1 MARIY
6 ESTPGQIQLTGPQRS
21 AGFNPVQAFDPNA
34 QFLRETERRTNQA
47 NAVAESVLQNNK
59 QDLEALTAFS
69 ETLNKFMLEETKGR
83 IETDI
88 KLGIARVLNG
98 EVQVNPDVA
107 TQYKAEQ
114 KQFEVAADQERQTAN
129 QLTAVNPG
137 LGETYRQEN
146 PTLNAYQRYGEA
158 VGRAQLAA
166 TQAETVLDTFVRDRE
181 TQIPLVQPDGSTRFI
196 TPASAQTQPELMAVW
211 QVGLQRFME
220 AAGIRDLN
228 PLIISEHLTPT
239 MLRVRQRVL
248 GERMREIITNRVA
261 LDQER
266 FIAGVGAKI
275 SGFSDKTQAQSL
287 VATAFKD
294 AYALTGNWRDA
305 NKLANDTILT
315 QIQRL
320 GATNPIEASTA
331 LNNYEASLINPDDP
345 SLRTVRDRFGLDV
358 QEVRNKLEGQIEQQ
372 AKEVEESVR
381 EEISSML
388 NQFQTNPSP
397 RLFEVT
403 QQKLEEMQGLY
414 PEATEALTKLRTFGK
429 NYNPKNDQNVI
440 DAIGKGII
448 KSSADIDRL
457 EATGHISSDA
467 AQRAKALLPSDS
479 NEKLLPDLSAMRS
492 YGRDKLRQVM
502 KMNGISDAQF
512 ADKTA
517 STVNAAVSLAR
528 AATLDKLAT
537 VQMNAMQAQS
547 FFEQQ
552 INEYFTP
559 NVGGLA
565 PRQVTE
571 GPNKGQWILPT
582 PSTLPGMPKPTR
594 RVSGPSG
601 LDLAEQVA
609 ARLPRVVSGRSS
621 VLFPR
626 ERLEL
631 NIDVLNNGGK
641 PSADLEVVA
650 RASGLSVND
659 LLKKQAELQG
669 IPYTVTS
676 SNVSA
681 KRYSDNASYDPVAA
695 AGLANPRI
703 TGRARERL
711 RLRLQ
716 RAKAGQDLQSQSQGG
731 AGKGLASLRTAL
743 GELEGGPGD
752 AGYGGYNNGVAGNL
766 TDPQLPKMTIAQVK
780 QRGYLHNG
788 KYQFKVK
795 TLEAAQQLAGIPD
808 TAVFDKPTQD
818 RLFDAVI
825 TEGFPWRKKLNA
837 YLRGQSNDLRGAVED
852 LTMEWEATRKIDAPR
867 YLRALR
873 QEMAGGG
880 NFNGA
885 GLQSFRQQVSSVTFE
900 RPNGQ
905 PGLDIFFENK
915 QFPAVLSGRVKDINF
930 EPGYGNYVVVES
942 IDPET
947 NQPVDVLY
955 AHLASRP
962 SLRVGARVAP
972 GQIIG
977 QQGGTGNV
985 RSADGTIASIDFLAP
1000 APAGSTS
1007 MTPYRNF
1014 DRLRRRIASQLGK

>member
-1 MARIY
+1 MASIY

-21 AGFNPVQAFDPNA
+21 AGFNPVQAFDPSS

-47 NAVAESVLQNNK
+47 NAVAEVVLQNNK
-59 QDLEALTAFS
+59 QDLEALTSFS
-69 ETLNKFMLEETKGR
+69 ETLNKVMVEETKGR
-83 IETDI
+83 IESDI

-98 EVQVNPDVA
+98 DVTVNPDII
-107 TQYKAEQ
+107 TKYKQEKQ
-114 KQFEVAADQERQTAN
+114 QFEVAADQERQTAN

-146 PTLNAYQRYGEA
+146 ATLNAYQRYGEA
-158 VGRAQLAA
+158 IGRAQLAA
-166 TQAETVLDTFVRDRE
+166 TQAESVLDTFVRDRE
-181 TQIPLVQPDGSTRFI
+181 TQIPLTQPDGSTRFI
-196 TPASAQTQPELMAVW
+196 TPATAQTQPELMAVW

-220 AAGIRDLN
+220 ASGIRDLN
-228 PLIISEHLTPT
+228 PLIISEHLTPV
-239 MLRVRQRVL
+239 MLRVRAKVL
-248 GERMREIITNRVA
+248 GERMQEIVRNRVA

-266 FIAGVGAKI
+266 FIAGIGSKV
-275 SGFSDKTQAQSL
+275 SGFADATQAQSL
-287 VATAFKD
+287 VATTFKD
-294 AYALTGNWRDA
+294 AYALTGNWKDA
-305 NKLANDTILT
+305 NKLANDTILV
-315 QIQRL
+315 QIERL
-320 GATNPIEASTA
+320 GKTNPDEAKTA
-331 LNNYEASLINPDDP
+331 LDNYESSLINPDDP
-345 SLRTVRDRFGLDV
+345 SLRTVGERFGLEV
-358 QEVRNKLEGQIEQQ
+358 AEVRAKLDGQIEAQ
-372 AKEVEESVR
+372 AKEVEESVK

-388 NQFQTNPSP
+388 NQFQSSPSP
-397 RLFEVT
+397 KLFEET
-403 QQKLEEMQGLY
+403 QRKLEDMQKLY
-414 PEATEALTKLRTFGK
+414 PDATEALIKLRSFGK

-479 NEKLLPDLSAMRS
+479 NEKLLPDLSVMRA

-565 PRQVTE
+565 PRQVME

-582 PSTLPGMPKPTR
+582 PSTLPNMPKPTR
-594 RVSGPSG
+594 RVPGPSG

-621 VLFPR
+621 ILFPR

-641 PSADLEVVA
+641 PSADLEVMA
-650 RASGLSVND
+650 KASNLSVNE
-659 LLKKQAELQG
+659 LLKQQAQLAG
-669 IPYTVTS
+669 IPYNVTS

-716 RAKAGQDLQSQSQGG
+716 RAKAGQDFQGQLQGG
-731 AGKGLASLRTAL
+731 AGKGLAALRTAL
-743 GELEGGPGD
+743 GDLEGGPGD
-752 AGYGGYNNGVAGNL
+752 EGYGGYNNGVAGNL
-766 TDPQLPKMTIAQVK
+766 KDPQLPKMTIAQVK

-788 KYQFKVK
+788 KYQFKIK
-795 TLEAAQQLAGIPD
+795 TLEAAQRLAGIPD
-808 TAVFDKPTQD
+808 TAVFNKATQD
-818 RLFDAVI
+818 RLFDSVI
-825 TEGFPWRKKLNA
+825 TEGFPWRKRLNS

-852 LTMEWEATRKIDAPR
+852 LNMEWEASRKIDAPR
-867 YLRALR
+867 YLRTLR
-873 QEMAGGG
+873 QEMSSG
-880 NFNGA
+880 NFSGA
-885 GLQSFRQQVSSVTFE
+885 GLQSVRRQVSSITYE
-900 RPNGQ
+900 RPDGQ
-905 PGLDIFFENK
+905 PGIDVFFEDK
-915 QFPAVLSGRVKDINF
+915 RFPAVLPGRVKDINF

-955 AHLASRP
+955 GHLASRP
-962 SLRVGARVAP
+962 SLRVGSQVAP

-985 RSADGTIASIDFLAP
+985 RSADGTIASIDFFAP

>member
-6 ESTPGQIQLTGPQRS
+6 ESTPGQIQLTGPQRV
-21 AGFNPVQAFDPNA
+21 AGFNPVQAFDPSS
-34 QFLRETERRTNQA
+34 QFLRETQRRTEQS
-47 NAVAESVLQNNK
+47 NAVAETVLQNNK

-69 ETLNKFMLEETKGR
+69 ETLNKVMLEETKGR
-83 IETDI
+83 IEKDI

-98 EVQVNPDVA
+98 DVTVNPNVA
-107 TQYKAEQ
+107 DKYKQEKQ
-114 KQFEVAADQERQTAN
+114 QFEVAADQERQTAN

-137 LGETYRQEN
+137 LGETYRQES

-166 TQAETVLDTFVRDRE
+166 TQAEYVLDTFVRDRD

-196 TPASAQTQPELMAVW
+196 TPATAQTQPELMAVW

-220 AAGIRDLN
+220 AAGVRDLN

-239 MLRVRQRVL
+239 MLRVRQRIL
-248 GERMREIITNRVA
+248 GERMKEIVTNRVA

-266 FIAGVGAKI
+266 FIAGVGGKI
-275 SGFSDKTQAQSL
+275 NGFADKTQAQSL
-287 VATAFKD
+287 VATAYKE
-294 AYALTGNWRDA
+294 AYNLTGNWQAA

-320 GATNPIEASTA
+320 GAANPVEANTA
-331 LNNYEASLINPDDP
+331 LDNYEASLINPEDP
-345 SLRTVRDRFGLDV
+345 SLRTVGERFGLDIA
-358 QEVRNKLEGQIEQQ
+358 EIRTKLNGQIEQQ
-372 AKEVEESVR
+372 AKEVEEAVR
-381 EEISSML
+381 EEISFML
-388 NQFQTNPSP
+388 NQFQANPSP
-397 RLFEVT
+397 RLFETT
-403 QQKLEEMQGLY
+403 QTKLEEMQSLY

-440 DAIGKGII
+440 DAIGKGVI
-448 KSSADIDRL
+448 KSVSELQLL

-467 AQRAKALLPSDS
+467 AQRARALLPSDD
-479 NEKLLPDLSAMRS
+479 NEKLLPEKATMRA
-492 YGRDKLRQVM
+492 YARDKLRGIM
-502 KMNGISDAQF
+502 KAQGISDAQF
-512 ADKTA
+512 ADKSA
-517 STVNAAVSLAR
+517 STVSAIVDIA
-528 AATLDKLAT
+528 AATTLR
-537 VQMNAMQAQS
+537 QMQSVDMNRLQAQT
-547 FFEQQ
+547 FMEQQ
-552 INEYFTP
+552 IVSALGP
-559 NVGGLA
+559 GGDFA
-565 PRQVTE
+565 PIQDKTGAWV
-571 GPNKGQWILPT
+571 LPT
-582 PSTLPGMPKPTR
+582 PGAMRGLPRPVRK
-594 RVSGPSG
+594 VAGPSG

-631 NIDVLNNGGK
+631 NMDVLNNGGK
-641 PSADLEVVA
+641 PSADLEVMA
-650 RASGLSVND
+650 RASNLSVNE

-731 AGKGLASLRTAL
+731 AGKGLASLRAAL

-752 AGYGGYNNGVAGNL
+752 AGYGGYNNGVAGSL

-808 TAVFDKPTQD
+808 TAVFDKATQD

-825 TEGFPWRKKLNA
+825 TEGFPWRKRLNS

-900 RPNGQ
+900 RPDGQ
-905 PGLDIFFENK
+905 PGLDVFFENK
-915 QFPAVLSGRVKDINF
+915 QFPAVLPGRIKDINF

-947 NQPVDVLY
+947 RQPVDVLY

-962 SLRVGARVAP
+962 SLGIGTRVVP

-977 QQGGTGNV
+977 RQGGTGNV

-1007 MTPYRNF
+1007 MTPYRNY
-1014 DRLRRRIASQLGK
+1014 DRLRRRIAAQLGK

>member
-6 ESTPGQIQLTGPQRS
+6 ESTPGQIQLTGPQRV
-21 AGFNPVQAFDPNA
+21 AGFNPVQAFDPSS
-34 QFLRETERRTNQA
+34 QFLRETQRRTEQS
-47 NAVAESVLQNNK
+47 NAVAETVLQNNK

-69 ETLNKFMLEETKGR
+69 ETLNKVMLEETKGR
-83 IETDI
+83 IEKDI

-98 EVQVNPDVA
+98 DVTVNPNVA
-107 TQYKAEQ
+107 DKYKQEKQ
-114 KQFEVAADQERQTAN
+114 QFEVAADQERQTAN

-166 TQAETVLDTFVRDRE
+166 TQAEYVLDTFVRDRD

-196 TPASAQTQPELMAVW
+196 TPATAQTQPELMAVW

-220 AAGIRDLN
+220 TAGVRDLN

-239 MLRVRQRVL
+239 MLRVRQRIL
-248 GERMREIITNRVA
+248 GERMKEIVTNRVA

-266 FIAGVGAKI
+266 FIAGVGGKI
-275 SGFSDKTQAQSL
+275 NGFADKTQAQSL
-287 VATAFKD
+287 VATAYRD
-294 AYALTGNWRDA
+294 AYALTGNWQAA

-320 GATNPIEASTA
+320 GATNPVEANTA
-331 LNNYEASLINPDDP
+331 LDNYEASLINPDDP
-345 SLRTVRDRFGLDV
+345 SLRTVGERFGLDIA
-358 QEVRNKLEGQIEQQ
+358 EIRTKLNSQIEQQ

-388 NQFQTNPSP
+388 NQFQANPSP
-397 RLFEVT
+397 RLFETT
-403 QQKLEEMQGLY
+403 QTKLEEMQSLY

-457 EATGHISSDA
+457 EATGHISSSA
-467 AQRAKALLPSDS
+467 AQSAKALLPSDD
-479 NEKLLPDLSAMRS
+479 NEKLLPDLSAMRG
-492 YGRDKLRQVM
+492 YARDKLR
-502 KMNGISDAQF
+502 GIMRAQGIPDGQF

-537 VQMNAMQAQS
+537 VRMNTMQAQS

-552 INEYFTP
+552 LTEYFTP

-565 PRQVTE
+565 PRQI
-571 GPNKGQWILPT
+571 NGQWILPT
-582 PSTLPGMPKPTR
+582 PGTLPGMVKPTR

-601 LDLAEQVA
+601 LELAEEVA

-631 NIDVLNNGGK
+631 NMDVLNNGGK
-641 PSADLEVVA
+641 PSADLEVMA
-650 RASGLSVND
+650 RASNLSVNE

-731 AGKGLASLRTAL
+731 AGKGLASLRAAL

-752 AGYGGYNNGVAGNL
+752 AGYGGYNNGVAGSL

-808 TAVFDKPTQD
+808 TAVFDKATQD

-825 TEGFPWRKKLNA
+825 TEGFPWRKRLNS

-900 RPNGQ
+900 RPDGQ
-905 PGLDIFFENK
+905 PGLDVFFENK
-915 QFPAVLSGRVKDINF
+915 QFPAVLPGRIKDINF

-947 NQPVDVLY
+947 RQPVDVLY

-962 SLRVGARVAP
+962 SLGIGTRVVP

-977 QQGGTGNV
+977 RQGGTGNV

-1014 DRLRRRIASQLGK
+1014 DRLRRRIAAQLGK

>member
-1 MARIY
+1 M
-6 ESTPGQIQLTGPQRS
+6 
-21 AGFNPVQAFDPNA
+21 
-34 QFLRETERRTNQA
+34 
-47 NAVAESVLQNNK
+47 
-59 QDLEALTAFS
+59 
-69 ETLNKFMLEETKGR
+69 
-83 IETDI
+83 
-88 KLGIARVLNG
+88 
-98 EVQVNPDVA
+98 
-107 TQYKAEQ
+107 
-114 KQFEVAADQERQTAN
+114 
-129 QLTAVNPG
+129 
-137 LGETYRQEN
+137 
-146 PTLNAYQRYGEA
+146 
-158 VGRAQLAA
+158 
-166 TQAETVLDTFVRDRE
+166 
-181 TQIPLVQPDGSTRFI
+181 
-196 TPASAQTQPELMAVW
+196 
-211 QVGLQRFME
+211 
-220 AAGIRDLN
+220 
-228 PLIISEHLTPT
+228 
-239 MLRVRQRVL
+239 
-248 GERMREIITNRVA
+248 
-261 LDQER
+261 
-266 FIAGVGAKI
+266 
-275 SGFSDKTQAQSL
+275 
-287 VATAFKD
+287 
-294 AYALTGNWRDA
+294 
-305 NKLANDTILT
+305 
-315 QIQRL
+315 
-320 GATNPIEASTA
+320 
-331 LNNYEASLINPDDP
+331 
-345 SLRTVRDRFGLDV
+345 
-358 QEVRNKLEGQIEQQ
+358 
-372 AKEVEESVR
+372 
-381 EEISSML
+381 
-388 NQFQTNPSP
+388 
-397 RLFEVT
+397 
-403 QQKLEEMQGLY
+403 
-414 PEATEALTKLRTFGK
+414 

-457 EATGHISSDA
+457 EAIGHISSSA
-467 AQRAKALLPSDS
+467 AQSAKALLPSDD
-479 NEKLLPDLSAMRS
+479 NEKLLPDLSAMRG
-492 YGRDKLRQVM
+492 YARDKLRTLMRAQ
-502 KMNGISDAQF
+502 GIPDGQF

-537 VQMNAMQAQS
+537 VRMNTMQAQS

-552 INEYFTP
+552 LTEYFTP

-565 PRQVTE
+565 PRQI
-571 GPNKGQWILPT
+571 NGQWILPT
-582 PSTLPGMPKPTR
+582 PGTLPGMVKPTR

-601 LDLAEQVA
+601 LELAEQVA

-631 NIDVLNNGGK
+631 NMDVLNNGGK
-641 PSADLEVVA
+641 PSADLEVMA
-650 RASGLSVND
+650 RASNLSVNE

-681 KRYSDNASYDPVAA
+681 QRYSDNASYDPVAA

-731 AGKGLASLRTAL
+731 AGKGLASLRAAL

-752 AGYGGYNNGVAGNL
+752 AGYGGYNNGVAGSL

-808 TAVFDKPTQD
+808 TAVFDKATQD

-825 TEGFPWRKKLNA
+825 TEGFPWRKRLNS

-885 GLQSFRQQVSSVTFE
+885 GLQSFRQQVSSITFE
-900 RPNGQ
+900 RPDGQ
-905 PGLDIFFENK
+905 PGLDVFFENK
-915 QFPAVLSGRVKDINF
+915 QFPAVLPGRIKDINF

-947 NQPVDVLY
+947 RQPVDVLY

-962 SLRVGARVAP
+962 SLGIGTRVVP

-977 QQGGTGNV
+977 RQGGTGNV

-1014 DRLRRRIASQLGK
+1014 DRLRRRIAAQLGK

>member
-59 QDLEALTAFS
+59 QDLESLTAFS

-98 EVQVNPDVA
+98 EVQVKPDVA

-137 LGETYRQEN
+137 LGETYRQES

-220 AAGIRDLN
+220 AAGVRDLN

-248 GERMREIITNRVA
+248 GERMKEIITNRVA

-275 SGFSDKTQAQSL
+275 SGFSDKTQTQSL

-320 GATNPIEASTA
+320 GATNPIEARTA
-331 LNNYEASLINPDDP
+331 LDNYEASLINPDDP
-345 SLRTVRDRFGLDV
+345 SLRTVGERFGL
-358 QEVRNKLEGQIEQQ
+358 EVSEIRAKLSGQIEQQ

-448 KSSADIDRL
+448 KSVAELQLL

-467 AQRAKALLPSDS
+467 AQRARALLPSDD
-479 NEKLLPDLSAMRS
+479 NEKTLPEKAAMRAFA
-492 YGRDKLRQVM
+492 RDKLRGIM
-502 KMNGISDAQF
+502 KAQGISDAQF
-512 ADKTA
+512 ADKSA
-517 STVNAAVSLAR
+517 STVSAVVDLA
-528 AATLDKLAT
+528 AATTLR
-537 VQMNAMQAQS
+537 QMQAVDMNRLQAQT
-547 FFEQQ
+547 FMEQQ
-552 INEYFTP
+552 I
-559 NVGGLA
+559 VSALGAGGDFA
-565 PRQVTE
+565 PIQ
-571 GPNKGQWILPT
+571 NKDGTWVLPT
-582 PSTLPGMPKPTR
+582 PGAIRGLPRPVRK
-594 RVSGPSG
+594 VSGPSG

-681 KRYSDNASYDPVAA
+681 KRYSDNAGYDPVAA

-766 TDPQLPKMTIAQVK
+766 TDSQLPKMTIAQVK

-880 NFNGA
+880 NFSGA
-885 GLQSFRQQVSSVTFE
+885 GLQSFRQQVSSITFE
-900 RPNGQ
+900 RPGEQ

-915 QFPAVLSGRVKDINF
+915 QFPAVLSGRVKDIDF
-930 EPGYGNYVVVES
+930 EPRYGNYVVVES

-947 NQPVDVLY
+947 NQTVDVLY
-955 AHLASRP
+955 AHLASRS
-962 SLRVGARVAP
+962 SLRVGAQVAP

-977 QQGGTGNV
+977 KQGGTGTV
-985 RSADGTIASIDFLAP
+985 DSADGTIASIDFLAP
-1000 APAGSTS
+1000 APAGSKS
-1007 MTPYRNF
+1007 MKPYRNF

>member
-59 QDLEALTAFS
+59 QDLESLTAFS

-129 QLTAVNPG
+129 QLTAANPG
-137 LGETYRQEN
+137 LGETYRQES

-220 AAGIRDLN
+220 AAGVRDLN

-248 GERMREIITNRVA
+248 GERMKEIITNRVA

-275 SGFSDKTQAQSL
+275 NGFSDKTQTQSL

-331 LNNYEASLINPDDP
+331 LDNYEASLINPDDP
-345 SLRTVRDRFGLDV
+345 SLRTVGERFGL
-358 QEVRNKLEGQIEQQ
+358 EVSEIRAKLSGQIEQQ

-397 RLFEVT
+397 RLFEAT

-448 KSSADIDRL
+448 KSVAELQLL

-467 AQRAKALLPSDS
+467 AQRARALLPSDD
-479 NEKLLPDLSAMRS
+479 NEKTLPEKAAMRAFA
-492 YGRDKLRQVM
+492 RDKLRGIM
-502 KMNGISDAQF
+502 KAQGISDAQF
-512 ADKTA
+512 ADKSA
-517 STVNAAVSLAR
+517 STVSAVVDLA
-528 AATLDKLAT
+528 AATTLR
-537 VQMNAMQAQS
+537 QMQAVDMNRLQAQT
-547 FFEQQ
+547 FMEQQ
-552 INEYFTP
+552 I
-559 NVGGLA
+559 VSALGAGGDFA
-565 PRQVTE
+565 PIQ
-571 GPNKGQWILPT
+571 NKDGTWVLPT
-582 PSTLPGMPKPTR
+582 PGAIRGLPRPVRK
-594 RVSGPSG
+594 VSGPSG

-621 VLFPR
+621 VLFSK

-641 PSADLEVVA
+641 PSADLEVFA

-716 RAKAGQDLQSQSQGG
+716 RAKASQDLQSQSPGG

-766 TDPQLPKMTIAQVK
+766 TDSQLPKMTIAQVK

-900 RPNGQ
+900 RPDGQ

-947 NQPVDVLY
+947 RQPVDVLY